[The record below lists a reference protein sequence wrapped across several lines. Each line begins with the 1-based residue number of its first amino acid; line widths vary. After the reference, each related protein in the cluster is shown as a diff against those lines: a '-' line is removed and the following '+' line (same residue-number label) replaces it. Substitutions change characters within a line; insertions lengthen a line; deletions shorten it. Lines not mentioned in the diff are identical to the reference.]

1 MARDDRRGK
10 RKTREERSKR
20 RVPEMGY
27 YLVVTDT
34 EATERLYFHG
44 LHESLP
50 AEVRKK
56 LVIQVVETKTQK
68 LVEKCKEF
76 VMYDPQYRIPWI
88 VFDRDKVV
96 DFDGIIRKAEAE
108 GFHVGWSNPCFEI
121 WLFGYFGNIP
131 TIEQSW
137 TCCDRFGELYE
148 RKTGQA
154 YDKAD
159 EKLYHRLCQY
169 GDEED
174 AIKRAHLKYEQMLRD
189 KKTLPSQMCPCNTV
203 YRLVQEIRKKAEN
216 CNNKL
221 NIDN

>member
-56 LVIQVVETKTQK
+56 LVIKVVETKTQK

-121 WLFGYFGNIP
+121 WLLGYFGNIP

-137 TCCDRFGELYE
+137 TCCDRFGEL
-148 RKTGQA
+148 
-154 YDKAD
+154 
-159 EKLYHRLCQY
+159 
-169 GDEED
+169 
-174 AIKRAHLKYEQMLRD
+174 
-189 KKTLPSQMCPCNTV
+189 
-203 YRLVQEIRKKAEN
+203 
-216 CNNKL
+216 
-221 NIDN
+221 

>member
-56 LVIQVVETKTQK
+56 LVIKVVETKTQK
-68 LVEKCKEF
+68 LVEKCKEL

-108 GFHVGWSNPCFEI
+108 GFRVGWSNPCFEI
-121 WLFGYFGNIP
+121 WLFGYFGTFQRLSNHGLAVTDSESFTKERP
-131 TIEQSW
+131 
-137 TCCDRFGELYE
+137 DR
-148 RKTGQA
+148 RMTRQMRSCITGYA
-154 YDKAD
+154 NTEMK
-159 EKLYHRLCQY
+159 KMRLN
-169 GDEED
+169 
-174 AIKRAHLKYEQMLRD
+174 ARI
-189 KKTLPSQMCPCNTV
+189 
-203 YRLVQEIRKKAEN
+203 
-216 CNNKL
+216 
-221 NIDN
+221 

>member
-56 LVIQVVETKTQK
+56 LVIKVVETKTQK
-68 LVEKCKEF
+68 LVEKCKEL

-108 GFHVGWSNPCFEI
+108 GFHVGRYGCLAILETFRRLSNHGLAVTDSESFTKERPDRRMTRQMRSCI
-121 WLFGYFGNIP
+121 TGY
-131 TIEQSW
+131 
-137 TCCDRFGELYE
+137 
-148 RKTGQA
+148 A
-154 YDKAD
+154 
-159 EKLYHRLCQY
+159 
-169 GDEED
+169 
-174 AIKRAHLKYEQMLRD
+174 
-189 KKTLPSQMCPCNTV
+189 NTEMK
-203 YRLVQEIRKKAEN
+203 QTQ
-216 CNNKL
+216 
-221 NIDN
+221 